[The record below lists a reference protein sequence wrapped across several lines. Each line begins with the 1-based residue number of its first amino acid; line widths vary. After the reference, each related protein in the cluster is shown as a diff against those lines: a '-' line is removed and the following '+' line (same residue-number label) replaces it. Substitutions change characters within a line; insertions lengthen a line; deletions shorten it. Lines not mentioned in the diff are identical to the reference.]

1 VRRHFSTPFFLSG
14 VFVLLLTP
22 ILTAQQKPF
31 EQFFPAN
38 TKGFVSI
45 PNVQSIQQSWDKI
58 ALGQLAADPVIEPF
72 VSDLRD
78 QIQTRLD
85 RTGVRVGLEV
95 NDLLDVCTGE
105 VAIGFIQ
112 PEKGNQKHAI
122 AAIADVTGKQDAATK
137 LLEKVEK
144 NMLDRDAK
152 LTKKNVG
159 DVEMHVYAVPVKEG
173 ARKTFDA
180 VIFQYNN
187 RLIAVDH
194 EQIAVQILA
203 LMKDAK
209 TPTLAEQEGFV
220 AVNQRCVKEA
230 NGLAPHLKWFVEPI
244 GYAMVAREAAAVP
257 PGRYDILSAIS
268 KQGFDAVL
276 GVGGFANLNAGDFEI
291 LLRGYAYAPPVAG
304 GGEEKYSLAARVLA
318 FPGKQELKVQSWVPD
333 SVNSYATATWEIQRS
348 YDFIDTLVDEIAG
361 EPGFFKDFIKSLE
374 EDPGGPQINL
384 KNDIVAHLGD
394 RVSVLTDTKLPVV
407 SDSERFLVAIS
418 LVNSPAMAKSIS
430 KMLETDPDA
439 KLLEL
444 DGVEIWEIINEDDGD
459 PVLDLEGQD
468 DFDAFSFESE
478 DEEEVDSDDAPLL
491 MSNAAISVV
500 HGHLMIASHVD
511 FIVEILRNPVAEPN
525 LGDASDYLAMQN
537 ALTALGSNK
546 NDTIRVFS
554 RSDEEL
560 HASYEMIRQ
569 EKMPESKGLLG
580 RLLNQVLG
588 PKEKGVVREQKIESK
603 NMPDFQVVRRYLGP
617 VGLFVRAENDGM
629 YSAATG
635 LNKNV
640 PMEPQLQ
647 DAPRAAG
654 RDEADAK
661 N

>member
-1 VRRHFSTPFFLSG
+1 
-14 VFVLLLTP
+14 
-22 ILTAQQKPF
+22 
-31 EQFFPAN
+31 
-38 TKGFVSI
+38 
-45 PNVQSIQQSWDKI
+45 
-58 ALGQLAADPVIEPF
+58 
-72 VSDLRD
+72 
-78 QIQTRLD
+78 
-85 RTGVRVGLEV
+85 
-95 NDLLDVCTGE
+95 
-105 VAIGFIQ
+105 
-112 PEKGNQKHAI
+112 
-122 AAIADVTGKQDAATK
+122 
-137 LLEKVEK
+137 
-144 NMLDRDAK
+144 
-152 LTKKNVG
+152 
-159 DVEMHVYAVPVKEG
+159 
-173 ARKTFDA
+173 
-180 VIFQYNN
+180 
-187 RLIAVDH
+187 
-194 EQIAVQILA
+194 
-203 LMKDAK
+203 
-209 TPTLAEQEGFV
+209 
-220 AVNQRCVKEA
+220 
-230 NGLAPHLKWFVEPI
+230 
-244 GYAMVAREAAAVP
+244 
-257 PGRYDILSAIS
+257 
-268 KQGFDAVL
+268 
-276 GVGGFANLNAGDFEI
+276 
-291 LLRGYAYAPPVAG
+291 
-304 GGEEKYSLAARVLA
+304 
-318 FPGKQELKVQSWVPD
+318 
-333 SVNSYATATWEIQRS
+333 
-348 YDFIDTLVDEIAG
+348 
-361 EPGFFKDFIKSLE
+361 
-374 EDPGGPQINL
+374 
-384 KNDIVAHLGD
+384 
-394 RVSVLTDTKLPVV
+394 V